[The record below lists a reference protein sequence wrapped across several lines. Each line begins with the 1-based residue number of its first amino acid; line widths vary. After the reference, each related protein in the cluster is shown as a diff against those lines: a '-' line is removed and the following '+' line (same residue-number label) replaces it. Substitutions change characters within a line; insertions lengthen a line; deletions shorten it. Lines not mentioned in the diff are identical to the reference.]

1 MEDLARE
8 VVTMLK
14 IDDRVSDLELR
25 AQGIDFAQATPHFKP
40 LCEILKVKTEL
51 FHGRLHFVVEHLAT
65 GSYETNE
72 DGVTVLTTEW
82 QKLSFD
88 KDDWE
93 GVAGFVDGFMGHG
106 HRSNTIQLCS
116 RRPDGRSVPICMW
129 TLDRNSQDDKTRAFR
144 FRSIVKAL
152 LGQTQQS

>member
-1 MEDLARE
+1 MLE
-8 VVTMLK
+8 V
-14 IDDRVSDLELR
+14 DDRVSDLELR
-25 AQGIDFAQATPHFKP
+25 AHGIDFTQATQHFKP

-51 FHGRLHFVVEHLAT
+51 FRGRLHFVVEHLDT
-65 GSYETNE
+65 GAYETNE
-72 DGVTVLTTEW
+72 DGVRVLTAGW
-82 QKLSFD
+82 QKLSYD

-93 GVAGFVDGFMGHG
+93 GVAGFVDGFLGYG
-106 HRSNTIQLCS
+106 YRSDSIQLCS

-129 TLDRNSQDDKTRAFR
+129 TFQRNSQDDKTRAFR